1 MRLVSSLIVRPR
13 EFEVVVNDKTPIE
26 SSQMDTAGNEG
37 AFYKQADV
45 RNDPVKCGGGAE
57 RPALSGAQI
66 APRNGYLVLE
76 QAVDSRYLK
85 EPFPER
91 EWARLVS
98 RAANTGVF
106 TRRVISIRG
115 RKQRDP

>member
-1 MRLVSSLIVRPR
+1 
-13 EFEVVVNDKTPIE
+13 
-26 SSQMDTAGNEG
+26 MDTAGNEG

-45 RNDPVKCGGGAE
+45 RNDPVKCGREAE

-66 APRNGYLVLE
+66 APRNVYLVLE
-76 QAVDSRYLK
+76 QAVDCDSRYLK